1 MICLALHKIPET
13 SAIGM
18 LIALVGMVLV
28 TRLGKHTKY
37 RTHAFSY
44 LCDLI
49 PSQTGIA
56 TL

>member
-1 MICLALHKIPET
+1 MARCDMNNIEIYIRIHTETHTYIILSGFGNIPNFVP
-13 SAIGM
+13 I
-18 LIALVGMVLV
+18 L
-28 TRLGKHTKY
+28 
-37 RTHAFSY
+37 FSY